1 MGTLKPGDHVG
12 DVRKS
17 EPVQSGSSRGTS
29 SSKVFPDVIED
40 IRDVLSG
47 SEPEFVHERGPHRS
61 KRQSES
67 FASSSAPAETH
78 RFVFGH
84 SYMLVPSA
92 ESCSAARARR

>member
-17 EPVQSGSSRGTS
+17 EPVQSGSIRGTL

-40 IRDVLSG
+40 IRDVL

-67 FASSSAPAETH
+67 FASSSPPAETH

-84 SYMLVPSA
+84 SYRLVPSA